1 MYGMDW
7 VRIECIENNFSYF
20 PFLFLHSFKNGIRA
34 GNLNCSLASGSFP
47 FLVSF
52 LSFFFILVYFILGD
66 LMQDN
71 QYDNKRTRK
80 LKDKPL
86 EPAPK
91 LLGIRTQHV
100 EKSPI

>member
-1 MYGMDW
+1 MDW
-7 VRIECIENNFSYF
+7 VRIERIENNFSYF

-34 GNLNCSLASGSFP
+34 GNLNCPLPQVHFH
-47 FLVSF
+47 F
-52 LSFFFILVYFILGD
+52 LSPFYLFFTLVYFILGD

-71 QYDNKRTRK
+71 QYDDKRPRK

-91 LLGIRTQHV
+91 LLGISTQHV

>member
-1 MYGMDW
+1 L
-7 VRIECIENNFSYF
+7 S
-20 PFLFLHSFKNGIRA
+20 PFYLLFT
-34 GNLNCSLASGSFP
+34 
-47 FLVSF
+47 
-52 LSFFFILVYFILGD
+52 LVYFILGD

-80 LKDKPL
+80 LKDEPL

-91 LLGIRTQHV
+91 LLGISTQHV